1 MGIFEKSIPKYV
13 INPVDQNL
21 QAAPQEYVVDDIFDP
36 IFNANVRNAMRQKY
50 GEGLY
55 GIAGGYSDLLQN
67 AWAGDQGLFG
77 KGMGILSTF
86 GRSMEKADDIA
97 LGLLTETVEGL
108 SGQGFDNPLHN
119 IFTEDQDY
127 SGRRFLASTANIFR
141 GLAGGTTISERDLDP
156 IWNVPA
162 MGIDLATDVGI
173 LGGGLAR
180 KFAPNAKDFTSK
192 QLFQNLGKSDIKT
205 TVGEVGQLMS
215 NYDDLM
221 AKVAIDVTAPGLR
234 PAFKALSNK
243 LAQYIATNAPQAFV
257 DFEILRQNP
266 DNFKAA
272 KEYYDNEPMAQMLDN
287 VIKITDDLPKEVPES
302 TIPDFSDA
310 PDIQVDVPKSMYEA
324 AELAGDTAALEHYNF
339 IRSAIESGD
348 YSAVDQAIRDY
359 SEQLGTKITESYSTY
374 GKKFA
379 ASLNGLIERLQA
391 EGIPLNFVGISQVS
405 DELPTQSLDEVRQI
419 VKGVLGDDWTK
430 RDVKMPELNAD
441 ELEFVN
447 RLIAISKDEDLT
459 KAEIDAFKAEGLT
472 TKELLWLISPEA
484 WDDVRRKRSA
494 ELVKENPELAS
505 RAYSKLKHRG
515 INVWESEGTSAVS
528 KKTQSL
534 SGASLTG
541 VEREAIAEL
550 ENLKAHL
557 TRFVKENP
565 SSSPS
570 DVQKIYKRLYTK
582 VRKKYPE
589 SVWASITSK
598 DTILT
603 RFENLRPKRSINT
616 VAGANP
622 TYVDE
627 VLEKLDSDDAL
638 RYALQ
643 NKEWTTNEAVNNA
656 IEAALGDPKYSQ
668 SLWYA
673 HANPKFRLSP
683 SRMTKMDMFGQW
695 GTSLAYTRLEAARF
709 LLRDPNKP
717 RFKSKDELLKYLS
730 TSKMEEAIREYFPKY
745 ASKDLD
751 DIRKA
756 IADVYYPE
764 ENLTVR
770 GYTTSLDVLSR
781 LLDDSR
787 MRGPD
792 YKLLSSAPDE
802 SLFLE
807 DLYRA
812 FDEIEEYPDA
822 YGRKAKHFGIDQL
835 YLQPLR
841 DETPS
846 SKGARRTAETP
857 MYRRRET
864 VYDDLSGTASV
875 ERPVLITGGDK
886 VKGLRDDETLGLTS
900 YAKSILSQV
909 SKYIKT
915 DEDMF
920 RILGDFLNYVQVQP
934 ALTVGKL
941 DEARRYLSNVT
952 GIPESKI
959 TRDMLE
965 AHVFKD
971 RLMPSEATLKAVDTF
986 RKEVL
991 GPAHAY
997 LVTYGSYFK
1006 YPPKGASESRKKLF
1020 NEIRARLGYDVNDY
1034 YLKKYN
1040 ITPDPNG
1047 YANRLMLESLIQSV
1061 DGKKQIKKL
1070 DSITDD
1076 DILRFEDAAMK
1087 ARLSKKLPDPKA
1099 ELKNN
1104 IGEIFER
1111 VRQEK
1116 ITTESADEA
1125 AKAIKKA
1132 IVEAPV
1138 EDVAKQA
1145 YVPLSSSSQ
1154 KADTVLAEIAGDMKA
1169 FLDNGGSDEAGK
1181 TVFGEEKWSWFKQ
1194 IHDSL
1199 NVSNRNAFRDQRA
1212 TLRIERNAEVGRRIA
1227 KYESR
1232 LTLTGKENTF
1242 KQFNILRQ
1250 KELGDVVKGS
1260 DFWEEFR
1267 RAGKFEVPYLK
1278 NSKQLPKT
1286 VAALEYNA
1294 DLINKAAKKDI
1305 VEVVVSDYGTHGVKQ
1320 VTMQFKGDIKTIK
1333 YIKNALTELNSAKY
1347 QDVVFS
1353 PPTKLTASERS
1364 FMDSADSRELSELM
1378 DSVQNIVSD
1387 QAQYLGF
1394 KFDTSRP
1401 YVRHAMVRSPEAE
1414 RWISDKF
1421 YKNMPSSDYDD
1432 LTNLISNF
1440 DEYRKTDKGSFGTT
1454 LQTRRFR
1461 GDYWLF
1467 DDPTHTVF
1475 DYSPTNIYKSAVAD
1489 GIFANL
1495 KFQDTVDLFFSNDF
1509 KINGWFNSVDDLKK
1523 VLYATDDKGKLSGN
1537 LVNSELVACK
1547 FDENGKIVGLIKYD
1561 KMSNEGLAKALA
1573 NKDTILV
1580 PANAVSYL
1588 DASLRKDVQ
1597 MSNKFWT
1604 FINKHFTIPFKFG
1617 LLSNPG
1623 FLLGNISDSML
1634 KLSTTMSEK
1643 YGTTFAEEA
1652 VKTAECVNAAGHL
1665 KNEYLNAFDVWRK
1678 VSLDYGIKLSPEALV
1693 PDIVAMSPKYKEDF
1707 LKWLDD
1713 SLEVPFTYQND
1724 AGIFIT
1730 EMRHVPCDLPKET
1743 IDNASIWTMLQGVQ
1757 MSSNKLRE
1765 YAELA
1770 EISPH
1775 SRFDVATNLFD
1786 RVTKGSGK
1794 YDPKDI
1800 RTHGVFMNNV
1810 YMSTLSK
1817 MSSGYEDVI
1826 RTASI
1831 LDDLRHGQYSKE
1843 DFAKYARG
1851 SKGTEDSIKYR
1862 VRLDEAVNTMY
1873 NAQFDYSRQSD
1884 FVSKLGKTVPFP
1896 IFFLKNLHYWMELFI
1911 KNPQYVDNA
1920 IDVQE
1925 SLWEGYNDEDDKFMT
1940 EAKGRGAIPVGDSY
1954 SLPKWF
1960 KGIYKPSPLQ
1970 SMFGAFSLL
1979 NDPAEDL
1986 SYRVNP
1992 LIGGAKVAA
2001 AQVLPDSDLTT
2012 LLKGDSDSVK
2022 YRPYSTYMYERNI
2035 KVNDPKFNA
2044 LEYTVH
2050 RANPFERPLNTYLRL
2065 PEKIESGEAQ
2075 MSDVL
2080 PSVFQPMF

>member
-13 INPVDQNL
+13 INPIDQNP
-21 QAAPQEYVVDDIFDP
+21 QVVPQEYVVDDIFDP

-50 GEGLY
+50 GDGLY
-55 GIAGGYSDLLQN
+55 GVVGGYSDLLQN

-141 GLAGGTTISERDLDP
+141 GLAGGTTISEEDLDP
-156 IWNVPA
+156 VWNVPA

-221 AKVAIDVTAPGLR
+221 AKVAIDITAPGLR

-243 LAQYIATNAPQAFV
+243 LAQYIATHAPQAFV

-266 DNFKAA
+266 ANFKAA

-287 VIKITDDLPKEVPES
+287 VIKITDNLPNNIPES
-302 TIPDFSDA
+302 TVPDFSDA
-310 PDIQVDVPKSMYEA
+310 PDIQVDVPKSVYEA
-324 AELAGDTAALEHYNF
+324 AELAGDTAALERYNF

-359 SEQLGTKITESYSTY
+359 SEQLGTKITESYSLY
-374 GKKFA
+374 GKQFA
-379 ASLNGLIERLQA
+379 ASLNELIERLQA
-391 EGIPLNFVGISQVS
+391 KGIPLNFVGISQAS

-419 VKGVLGDDWTK
+419 VKGVLGDNWTK
-430 RDVKMPELNAD
+430 RNVKMPELDAD

-447 RLIAISKDEDLT
+447 RLIAISKDENLT

-472 TKELLWLISPEA
+472 TKELLRLIAPEA

-494 ELVKENPELAS
+494 ELVKENPDLAS
-505 RAYSKLKHRG
+505 RAYSKLKHRD
-515 INVWESEGTSAVS
+515 INVWESEEYSAVS
-528 KKTQSL
+528 KK
-534 SGASLTG
+534 G
-541 VEREAIAEL
+541 V
-550 ENLKAHL
+550 
-557 TRFVKENP
+557 
-565 SSSPS
+565 
-570 DVQKIYKRLYTK
+570 
-582 VRKKYPE
+582 
-589 SVWASITSK
+589 
-598 DTILT
+598 
-603 RFENLRPKRSINT
+603 
-616 VAGANP
+616 NP

-709 LLRDPNKP
+709 LLRDLNKP

-730 TSKMEEAIREYFPKY
+730 TSKMEEAIRDYFPKY
-745 ASKDLD
+745 ASKNLD
-751 DIRKA
+751 DVRKA
-756 IADVYYPE
+756 IADVYYPK

-770 GYTTSLDVLSR
+770 EYTASLDVLSR

-787 MRGPD
+787 MRNPD

-841 DETPS
+841 DEVPS
-846 SKGARRTAETP
+846 SKGSRRTAETP

-864 VYDDLSGTASV
+864 VYDDVSGTASV

-909 SKYIKT
+909 SKHIKT
-915 DEDMF
+915 DEDMLY
-920 RILGDFLNYVQVQP
+920 ILGDFLDYVQVQP

-959 TRDMLE
+959 TRDMLK

-971 RLMPSEATLKAVDTF
+971 RLMPSEATLKSVDTF

-1061 DGKKQIKKL
+1061 GGKKQIKKL

-1099 ELKNN
+1099 ELKNS
-1104 IGEIFER
+1104 IGEIKENFSNILNEY
-1111 VRQEK
+1111 K
-1116 ITTESADEA
+1116 TTPTVSEAVTDEVG
-1125 AKAIKKA
+1125 AIKKA

-1145 YVPLSSSSQ
+1145 YVPLSSASQ
-1154 KADTVLAEIAGDMKA
+1154 KADTVLSEISDDMKT
-1169 FLDNGGSDEAGK
+1169 FLDNGGSDGAGK
-1181 TVFGEEKWSWFKQ
+1181 TVFGEERWSWFKQ

-1212 TLRIERNAEVGRRIA
+1212 TLRIERNADVGRRIA

-1278 NSKQLPKT
+1278 DSEQFSKT

-1320 VTMQFKGDIKTIK
+1320 VTMQFKGDTKTIK
-1333 YIKNALTELNSAKY
+1333 YVKDALTELNSAKY
-1347 QDVVFS
+1347 RDVIFS

-1364 FMDSADSRELSELM
+1364 FMDSADSRKLSELM

-1440 DEYRKTDKGSFGTT
+1440 DEYRKTDKGAFGST

-1467 DDPTHTVF
+1467 DDPTHSVF
-1475 DYSPTNIYKSAVAD
+1475 DYLPTHIYKSAVAD

-1509 KINGWFNSVDDLKK
+1509 KINEWFNSVDDLKK
-1523 VLYATDDKGKLSGN
+1523 VLYATDSNGKLSGN

-1561 KMSNEGLAKALA
+1561 KMSDAGLAKALA

-1623 FLLGNISDSML
+1623 FLLGNINDSML
-1634 KLSTTMSEK
+1634 KLSATMSEK

-1652 VKTAECVNAAGHL
+1652 VKTAECINAAGHL
-1665 KNEYLNAFDVWRK
+1665 KNDYLNAFDVWRK
-1678 VSLDYGIKLSPEALV
+1678 VSLDYDIKLSPEALV

-1743 IDNASIWTMLQGVQ
+1743 IDNASIWTMLQGAQ

-1775 SRFDVATNLFD
+1775 SRFDVATNMFD
-1786 RVTKGSGK
+1786 RITKGSGR

-1800 RTHGVFMNNV
+1800 RTHGVFMNNI

-1817 MSSGYEDVI
+1817 MSGGYEDII

-1862 VRLDEAVNTMY
+1862 VRLDEAMNTMY

-1896 IFFLKNLHYWMELFI
+1896 IFFLKNFHYWMGLFI

-1925 SLWEGYNDEDDKFMT
+1925 SLWGGYNEEDDKFMT

-1979 NDPAEDL
+1979 NDPIEDI

-1992 LIGGAKVAA
+1992 LIGGAKTAA
-2001 AQVLPDSDLTT
+2001 AQMLPDSDLTT

-2022 YRPYSTYMYERNI
+2022 YRPYSTDMYERNI
-2035 KVNDPKFNA
+2035 TVDDPRFNA
-2044 LEYTVH
+2044 LEYTIH

-2065 PEKIESGEAQ
+2065 PEKIKAEEAQ